1 MFFKTIIM
9 RNIALFLIISL
20 CIAVSSCKEKES
32 ERFRFLTEPTWV
44 AVSLLANGADATGPD
59 GLLEGFVGD
68 AKFNADGT
76 GTFGSYSGTWMFDV
90 TEEKL
95 IISSPSLPISVT
107 LNIIELTSTSL
118 KLQGSLPD
126 LQNLAGPPIDIQM
139 TFRPK

>member
-1 MFFKTIIM
+1 MKNFVLLAIITGCFFV
-9 RNIALFLIISL
+9 F
-20 CIAVSSCKEKES
+20 SCGEKES
-32 ERFRFLTEPTWV
+32 ARFRFLTEPTWV

-76 GTFGSYSGTWMFDV
+76 GTFGSYSGTWMFDI

-95 IISSPSLPISVT
+95 IITSPSLPISIT

-126 LQNLAGPPIDIQM
+126 LQNLADPPIDIQM